1 MAAFRGMHVSPAK
14 HSYAWL
20 PRKCD
25 NRTDTHT
32 NTDGRTDRRKTKWS
46 LCAAMLRRRHNKWGE
61 IKSCYDSAHICPIR
75 AEISTHEHWENVFIL
90 YFVWLGVIGFRHNYF
105 RILPNF
111 GDFGAKMSFFRYII
125 NQKQKIFIKHCP
137 PSCSKTPLI
146 SEMCI
151 YITNN
156 LCKWRLG
163 TRGGGGGGT
172 MFYRQKI
179 GEGQLI
185 THEIPL

>member
-1 MAAFRGMHVSPAK
+1 MFSKIHEGDWVLNS
-14 HSYAWL
+14 WL
-20 PRKCD
+20 
-25 NRTDTHT
+25 HT
-32 NTDGRTDRRKTKWS
+32 FWMFWINTGTFK
-46 LCAAMLRRRHNKWGE
+46 
-61 IKSCYDSAHICPIR
+61 KSCYDSAHICPIR
-75 AEISTHEHWENVFIL
+75 TEISTHEHWENVFIL
-90 YFVWLGVIGFRHNYF
+90 YFVWLVVIGFRQNYF

-125 NQKQKIFIKHCP
+125 NQKRNIFIKHCSP
-137 PSCSKTPLI
+137 PCSKTPLI

-163 TRGGGGGGT
+163 TRGGT

-185 THEIPL
+185 THIANGKLRQS